1 MKHVT
6 RLAIAT
12 ASLALLIAAPVQA
25 ETKKVEAS
33 KERMKASA
41 FDYKPQDEDE
51 RGLWLEMDEQEKE
64 IKNSKFLVKD
74 QALNDY
80 VRSVL
85 CKAVGTDRCGATRIY
100 IVRTPYFN
108 ASMAPNG
115 MMVVWTGLLLRA
127 RNEAELA
134 TVLAHE
140 FGHFENLHS
149 VQSFRDIRAKTDAMA
164 WLSFLP
170 YGIGL
175 IGQVGLIGSV
185 FSFNRD
191 MERQADLVALD
202 YLATNGYEPMS
213 ASNIWEQLR
222 AEMDATAAERNV
234 KSRKDKNGGFFATH
248 PNTGERMEY
257 LKAAAV
263 KKAGGNYSNGA
274 AEYRKAMTDWWP
286 KLIDDQIKLND
297 FGATEFL
304 IGQLASGGWTPEL
317 LYARGELYRTRGKE
331 GDFQKA
337 VEFYR
342 QAISAGSTI
351 PENWRGLGLV
361 LMRSGA
367 KQDGQAALRDYLAKR
382 PDATDKA
389 MISMMAGVS

>member
-1 MKHVT
+1 MT
-6 RLAIAT
+6 RKLL
-12 ASLALLIAAPVQA
+12 LALAAASFATGPVAALAADQEVIAA
-25 ETKKVEAS
+25 

-41 FDYKPQDEDE
+41 FDYTPQDDDE
-51 RGLWLEMDEQEKE
+51 RGLWLEMDEQERE
-64 IKNSKFLVKD
+64 IKNSKFLIRD

-80 VRSVL
+80 IRSVL
-85 CKAVGTDRCGATRIY
+85 CKAVGKDRCGATRIY
-100 IVRTPYFN
+100 VVRTPYFN

-149 VQSFRDIRAKTDAMA
+149 LQSFRDIRAKTDAMA

-191 MERQADLVALD
+191 MERQADMVAVD
-202 YLATNGYEPMS
+202 YMAAHGYDPR
-213 ASNIWEQLR
+213 AAADIWEHFR

-234 KSRKDKNGGFFATH
+234 KSRKDKNSGFFATH
-248 PNTGERMEY
+248 PNSGERMEY
-257 LKAAAV
+257 LRAAAA
-263 KKAGGNYSNGA
+263 KKGADGFSNGSL
-274 AEYRKAMTDWWP
+274 EYRAAMADWWP

-304 IGQLASGGWTPEL
+304 LGQLAASGWTPEL
-317 LYARGELYRTRGKE
+317 LYARGELYRARGKE

-337 VEFYR
+337 VDFYR
-342 QAISAGSTI
+342 QSIGIGSSI
-351 PENWRGLGLV
+351 AENWRGLGIS
-361 LMRSGA
+361 LMRSGE
-367 KQDGQAALRDYLAKR
+367 KEDGQKALREYLAKR
-382 PDATDKA
+382 PDAADKA
-389 MISMMAGVS
+389 MISMMAGVV